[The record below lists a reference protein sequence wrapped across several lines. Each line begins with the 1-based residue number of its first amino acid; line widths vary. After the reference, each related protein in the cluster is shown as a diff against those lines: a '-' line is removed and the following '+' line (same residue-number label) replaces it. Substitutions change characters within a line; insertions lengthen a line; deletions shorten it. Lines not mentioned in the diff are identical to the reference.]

1 MTQLAGESTAHSV
14 LRSRTAAAHEAVDA
28 AFGAFS
34 LSEAGPYRNML
45 LAHAFVLPPLE
56 ALLLRHP
63 GLPAWRGRSNLLQA
77 DLAALGAAMPQP
89 AAVESDW
96 SEPAL
101 HGLLYVLEGS
111 RLGGKMMARQ
121 VPEALPAAFLGAG
134 HEKGEWRALL
144 GALDEKAVS
153 SGDAWLTEVIEGALG
168 GFGLYQSAAVR
179 FAS

>member
-1 MTQLAGESTAHSV
+1 MTQLARESTAHSV

-34 LSEAGPYRNML
+34 LAEAGPYRSML
-45 LAHAFVLPPLE
+45 LAHGFVLPPLE
-56 ALLLRHP
+56 ALLLAHP
-63 GLPAWRGRSNLLQA
+63 GLPAWRSRLSLLQA
-77 DLAALGAAMPQP
+77 DLAALDAAMPQP
-89 AAVESDW
+89 AAVGTDW

-121 VPEALPAAFLGAG
+121 VPETMPTAFFGAG

-144 GALDEKAVS
+144 SALDERAAS
-153 SGDAWLTEVIEGALG
+153 GGDAWLAEAVEGASR
-168 GFGLYQSAAVR
+168 GFGFYQHAAEH
-179 FAS
+179 FAA